1 MICSAPLL
9 LFLFFA
15 AEPPASPADQLVE
28 LEKEGAA
35 IKNNFHTALKEAD
48 HDRPRVIAAN
58 EKYRADSL
66 AWAKRASALVK
77 AHPAEPATLDVILTM
92 NQIYYVNDEIVAILR
107 ERHFGE
113 PKGSRAIQQ
122 LLPGLRGLAAAVCGR
137 CG

>member
-28 LEKEGAA
+28 LAKEGAA
-35 IKNNFHTALKEAD
+35 IKNSFHTALKEAD

-66 AWAKRASALVK
+66 AWAKRERSSQST
-77 AHPAEPATLDVILTM
+77 PRRTCNTRRDP
-92 NQIYYVNDEIVAILR
+92 NDESDLLR
-107 ERHFGE
+107 ER
-113 PKGSRAIQQ
+113 
-122 LLPGLRGLAAAVCGR
+122 
-137 CG
+137 